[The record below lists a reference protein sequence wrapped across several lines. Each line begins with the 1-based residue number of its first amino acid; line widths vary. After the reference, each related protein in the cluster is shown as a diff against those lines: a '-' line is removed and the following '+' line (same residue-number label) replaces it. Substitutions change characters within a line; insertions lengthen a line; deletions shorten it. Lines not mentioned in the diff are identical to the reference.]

1 MNIGMSGECDLPR
14 TLFVTP
20 HAFNHLTGGGIT
32 FSNLFRGWPQDR
44 LATVHNDYI
53 PTTDDVCRLYYRLGR
68 AELDLWA
75 PVRRAANLLGMAPV
89 RDLAAPTAAMTS
101 TPAGNAPPGW
111 ARRIQGLLI
120 DAEMPRSARLTPAL
134 ERWIENFRP
143 EVLYTILGSNGFM
156 DLIELIRRRFNLP
169 LVVHIMDD
177 WASSAHRRGL
187 LSPLQRSDMNRHL
200 QHIYDVAQTRLVISD
215 AMAEAYSQRYKQPFT
230 PIHNAIDTARW
241 QSVARRDTSTSPDG
255 NILYIGSVM
264 PQAQLGSLID
274 CCRAVADLQVSGRA
288 ISLSIASPGFQID
301 PVRHLLAIHPAIRI
315 LDPIEDDER
324 FFRSIAAADALLLPV
339 NFDDDSIR
347 FVRYSMPT
355 KVPAYLFS
363 GTPVLVYG
371 PAGLA
376 QTRYAQEAGWG
387 LVVDRPDAAALKA
400 GLADILDN
408 AALRD
413 RLSQTARA
421 LAAARHDIS
430 MVRQQFR
437 SLLTGA
443 AAAGAQA

>member
-1 MNIGMSGECDLPR
+1 MNIGMSRECGLPR

-53 PTTDDVCRLYYRLGR
+53 PTTDDVCRQYYRLGQ
-68 AELDLWA
+68 AELDLWT
-75 PVRRAANLLGMAPV
+75 PVRRAANLLGMTPA
-89 RDLAAPTAAMTS
+89 RDIAALAAAA
-101 TPAGNAPPGW
+101 GAPPGSAPPSW
-111 ARRIQGLLI
+111 ARRIQSLLI
-120 DAEMPRSARLTPAL
+120 DAEMPRSACLTPAL
-134 ERWIENFRP
+134 ERWIEAFRP

-156 DLIELIRRRFNLP
+156 DLINLIRRRFDLP

-177 WASSAHRRGL
+177 WASSAHRHGL
-187 LSPLQRSDMNRHL
+187 LSPLQRHGMNWRL
-200 QHIYDVAQTRLVISD
+200 QHFYNAAHTRLAISD
-215 AMAEAYSQRYKQPFT
+215 AMAETYSQRYGQPFSAL
-230 PIHNAIDTARW
+230 HNAIDIARW
-241 QSVARRDTSTSPDG
+241 QSLARRDATASDKG
-255 NILYIGSVM
+255 NLLYIGSVM
-264 PQAQLGSLID
+264 PQAQLSSLVD
-274 CCRAVADLQVSGRA
+274 CCRAVADLHTGGRQ
-288 ISLSIASPGFQID
+288 ISLSIASPQFQID
-301 PVRHLLAIHPAIRI
+301 PVRHLLTIHPAIRI
-315 LDPIEDDER
+315 LDPIEDDEQ

-339 NFDDDSIR
+339 NFDEESIR
-347 FVRYSMPT
+347 FIRYSMPT

-363 GTPVLVYG
+363 GTPILAYG
-371 PAGLA
+371 PGDLA

-387 LVVDRPDAAALKA
+387 LVVDRPDPAALKA
-400 GLADILDN
+400 GMADILDN

-437 SLLTGA
+437 SLLAGA